1 MKKNNFKL
9 ENLEIYTYFLLSIL
23 IAIISIYFYSFVQ
36 QNVYET
42 IISNNVELDATTIR
56 ISDVNINKFEKVTN
70 DIEKKSSS
78 KEVKSRNIF
87 N

>member
-1 MKKNNFKL
+1 MKKSNFKL

-78 KEVKSRNIF
+78 KKVKSRNIF